1 MPHLR
6 CESGSAPLQLYLK
19 GGFPDTD
26 GNAALVLFRETQDG
40 RESSRRYEM
49 KKTYG
54 VSFLIQGNYTD
65 SNLCGTGNVEAESE
79 EQAIAFF
86 KEDWTKLREA

>member
-1 MPHLR
+1 
-6 CESGSAPLQLYLK
+6 
-19 GGFPDTD
+19 
-26 GNAALVLFRETQDG
+26 
-40 RESSRRYEM
+40 M